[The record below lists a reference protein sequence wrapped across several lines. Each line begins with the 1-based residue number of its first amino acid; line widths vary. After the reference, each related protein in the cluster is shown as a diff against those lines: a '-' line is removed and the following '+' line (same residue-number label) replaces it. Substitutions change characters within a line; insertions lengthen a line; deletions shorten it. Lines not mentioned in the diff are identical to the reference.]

1 MSLIYL
7 IQSTL
12 NKHKIIKH
20 LIVIIHLFNINFF
33 PLSKH
38 FNMIKHF
45 IIILCLFDMNIIV
58 TLYIIVIKRLEQGD
72 EENIR

>member
-7 IQSTL
+7 IQSIL
-12 NKHKIIKH
+12 NKHTILKH

-38 FNMIKHF
+38 FNTIKHF
-45 IIILCLFDMNIIV
+45 IIIVWLFDIKIIV

-72 EENIR
+72 EENIQ